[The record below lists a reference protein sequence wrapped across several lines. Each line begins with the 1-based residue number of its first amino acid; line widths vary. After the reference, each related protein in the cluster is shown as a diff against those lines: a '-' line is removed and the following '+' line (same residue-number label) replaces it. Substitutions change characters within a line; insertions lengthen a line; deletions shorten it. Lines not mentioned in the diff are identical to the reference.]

1 MGMTTIEVLNS
12 GMQCLVEHLGII
24 EAEQFIAAVIREK
37 FDYTKWQRDHFDAI
51 PADVLHAAAIDYEE
65 KKTVKND
72 AFKPV
77 EVEAVEEIQKVEDTT
92 NNTQD

>member
-1 MGMTTIEVLNS
+1 MGMTTIEVLNG

-51 PADVLHAAAIDYEE
+51 PADVLHSAAIDYEN
-65 KKTVKND
+65 KNPY
-72 AFKPV
+72 KGKGQ
-77 EVEAVEEIQKVEDTT
+77 IISIK
-92 NNTQD
+92 